1 MKRSSLILA
10 ALLCLV
16 VTVAAAAAAPTP
28 FKVGTITPLT
38 GGGAGAGIHIKNGA
52 EMAVDEINAAGG
64 VGGHPIQLI
73 VVDDAGIP
81 AQSVSA
87 ANKLVYQDK
96 VDFLIGG
103 NISSTVLAHMEV
115 TERAGVPYIATTSSN
130 PQITRPTN
138 KWTVRLHQNDNIQSV
153 HLADYLVKELKKTKI
168 AVLYDSGDYGV
179 ACKVVFNQRLKELGL
194 EPSIQ
199 LGFNWGDKDFMSQL
213 IRIKEKSPEVVALFG
228 QQAEAAI
235 ITNQMRQI
243 GMDSLIATT
252 GGFVVPK
259 YIELAPGTSEGAIG
273 ITTFTPFSDD
283 PAAKKFTE
291 DYQKRFNTIPTHHAW
306 NTYEAFKYILKPLVD
321 KNGTNKAKLNKAL
334 HAFKWTALGNAKYFD
349 KEGQVIMPSIFIQV
363 QNGVWKPVPGK
374 H

>member
-1 MKRSSLILA
+1 MKRLSLLLA
-10 ALLCLV
+10 ALLCLA
-16 VTVAAAAAAPTP
+16 VTVAGVAAAPAP
-28 FKVGTITPLT
+28 FKVGVITPLT
-38 GGGAGAGIHIKNGA
+38 GGGAGAGIHIKYGA

-64 VGGHPIQLI
+64 VGGHPLQAII
-73 VVDDAGIP
+73 VDDAGIP

-96 VDFLIGG
+96 VDFMIGG

-115 TERAGVPYIATTSSN
+115 TERAGIPYIVTTASN

-138 KWTVRLHQNDNIQSV
+138 KWTVRLHQNDNVQAV
-153 HLADYLVKELKKTKI
+153 HLANYLAQDLKKTKI

-179 ACKVVFNQRLKELGL
+179 ANRVVFDARLKEFGIAPTI
-194 EPSIQ
+194 E

-213 IRIKEKSPEVVALFG
+213 VRIRETKPEVVALFG

-243 GMDSLIATT
+243 GMDQLIATT

-259 YIELAPGTSEGAIG
+259 YIELAPGASEGAVG

-283 PAAKKFTE
+283 PAAKKFAE

-306 NTYEAFKYILKPLVD
+306 NTYEAFKYVLKPLVD

-334 HAFKWTALGNAKYFD
+334 HAFKWTALGNPRYFD
-349 KEGQVIMPSIFIQV
+349 KDGQVVMPSIFISV
-363 QNGVWKPVPGK
+363 QNGFWKPIPK
-374 H
+374 K

>member
-1 MKRSSLILA
+1 LA
-10 ALLCLV
+10 ALLGLV
-16 VTVAAAAAAPTP
+16 VTVAAAAAPAP

-38 GGGAGAGIHIKNGA
+38 GGGAGAGVHIKYGA
-52 EMAVDEINAAGG
+52 EMAVDELNAAGG
-64 VGGHPIQLI
+64 VGGRPIQLI

-115 TERAGVPYIATTSSN
+115 TERAGIPYIVTTASN

-153 HLADYLVKELKKTKI
+153 HLANYLVQDLKKAKI

-179 ACKVVFNQRLKELGL
+179 ACKQVFNVRLKELGL
-194 EPSIQ
+194 EPVIQ

-213 IRIKEKSPEVVALFG
+213 IRIKEKSPDVVALFG

-243 GMDSLIATT
+243 GMDALIATT

-259 YIELAPGTSEGAIG
+259 YIELAPGTSEGAVG

-283 PAAKKFTE
+283 PMAKKFAE

-321 KNGTNKAKLNKAL
+321 ENGANKAKLAKAL
-334 HAFKWTALGNAKYFD
+334 RAFKWTALGNAKYFD
-349 KEGQVIMPSIFIQV
+349 KDGQVIMPSIFIQV
-363 QNGVWKPVPGK
+363 QNGFWKPVPVRK
-374 H
+374 